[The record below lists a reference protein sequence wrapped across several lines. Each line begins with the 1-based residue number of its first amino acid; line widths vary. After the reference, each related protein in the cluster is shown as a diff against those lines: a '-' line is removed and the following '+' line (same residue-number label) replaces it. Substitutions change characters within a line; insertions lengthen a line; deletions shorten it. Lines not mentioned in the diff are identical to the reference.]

1 MGGKTWY
8 ASGEFNVICDVC
20 SKKIKAGQAK
30 KRWDGF
36 IVCPDDYETRHPQD
50 FVRARQ
56 DKITVPFSRPIPTY
70 LFNDVPYIDTGNGA
84 FCTATGMQGIPG
96 WGIPGCMIPSKN
108 NIGV

>member
-1 MGGKTWY
+1 MHNYYK
-8 ASGEFNVICDVC
+8 AGEWNVTCDVC

-56 DKITVPFSRPIPTY
+56 DKISVPFTRPILPLIFKNVEY
-70 LFNDVPYIDTGNGA
+70 NLYVIDDYYHNPHNQQYIIED
-84 FCTATGMQGIPG
+84 I
-96 WGIPGCMIPSKN
+96 
-108 NIGV
+108 